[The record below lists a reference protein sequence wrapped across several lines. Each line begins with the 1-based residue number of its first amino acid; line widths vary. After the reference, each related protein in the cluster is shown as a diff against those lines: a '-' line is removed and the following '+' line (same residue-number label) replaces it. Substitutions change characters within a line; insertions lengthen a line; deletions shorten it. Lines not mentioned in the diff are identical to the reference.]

1 MWLAQAKRPSE
12 FAVVSHSACRRSNEL
27 CVNVDHFINSH
38 CSVTMVNHGTV
49 LYPISNNPYDDVELL
64 YNALEGLGD
73 QFDTVTE
80 IVGHRSLQQRLEI
93 EKAFQQRYQKD
104 FLQALS
110 SQLTSDYEMLVK
122 NLFRL
127 PMNLLAHDLYKSMKG
142 IGSAQRVMT
151 NIICC
156 CNNTEIYLLKKSYAN
171 LLEQLEKN
179 KNVSHRSLETDV
191 RKNAKGPYGI
201 LLDEILK
208 CERYE
213 DTPEDIEMAQ
223 KSSDISRLV
232 DQRLVAKDVEDLYL
246 ASEEP
251 KGKADSKVFINIL
264 TKRSKLHIKSLW
276 VAYKK
281 AHGVNLVQTIKGK
294 FSEPLRTGLNTMIR
308 YPNYHLNKRKFG
320 WSVTLVLSNVSVSIV
335 MAQVNLRLLLACQI
349 YESMARLGTHESD
362 LIRIICLHSECDLRD
377 IANDYKECFG
387 VDMRDAI
394 KADTSGHFQKLLL
407 VLLGDR

>member
-1 MWLAQAKRPSE
+1 
-12 FAVVSHSACRRSNEL
+12 
-27 CVNVDHFINSH
+27 
-38 CSVTMVNHGTV
+38 MVNHGTV
-49 LYPISNNPYDDVELL
+49 RYPTSINPYDDVELL

-93 EKAFQQRYQKD
+93 EKAFQQKYQKD
-104 FLQALS
+104 LLQVLS
-110 SQLTSDYEMLVK
+110 SELTSDYEMLVK

-142 IGSAQRVMT
+142 VGSTQRVMT

-156 CNNTEIYLLKKSYAN
+156 CNNTEIHLLKKSYAN
-171 LLEQLEKN
+171 Y
-179 KNVSHRSLETDV
+179 VSHRSLETDV

-213 DTPEDIEMAQ
+213 DTPEDIEMAR
-223 KSSDISRLV
+223 KSSNISRLV

-246 ASEEP
+246 ASEDP
-251 KGKADSKVFINIL
+251 KGKADPKVFINIL

-276 VAYKK
+276 EEYKK

-294 FSEPLRTGLNTMIR
+294 FSEPLRTGLNTMI
-308 YPNYHLNKRKFG
+308 
-320 WSVTLVLSNVSVSIV
+320 
-335 MAQVNLRLLLACQI
+335 MAQVNLRLLLACQL

-377 IANDYKECFG
+377 IADDYKECFG
-387 VDMRDAI
+387 VDIRDAI